1 MFEIVFCGTAE
12 PASANAQLLYF
23 LDFLTSIIESKI
35 VKRIK
40 SKIVDSEMVNPR
52 SLERE
57 GGWSNWPPSIFS
69 ALNFCSSTD
78 WQKLWHNCSL
88 FVNTSF
94 YTN

>member
-1 MFEIVFCGTAE
+1 MFEIVFCCSAE

-57 GGWSNWPPSIFS
+57 GGGQIGPPRFFR
-69 ALNFCSSTD
+69 L
-78 WQKLWHNCSL
+78 
-88 FVNTSF
+88 
-94 YTN
+94 

>member
-1 MFEIVFCGTAE
+1 MFEIVFCCSAE
-12 PASANAQLLYF
+12 PASANAHLLYF

-57 GGWSNWPPSIFS
+57 GGGGQIDPPRFFR
-69 ALNFCSSTD
+69 L
-78 WQKLWHNCSL
+78 
-88 FVNTSF
+88 
-94 YTN
+94 